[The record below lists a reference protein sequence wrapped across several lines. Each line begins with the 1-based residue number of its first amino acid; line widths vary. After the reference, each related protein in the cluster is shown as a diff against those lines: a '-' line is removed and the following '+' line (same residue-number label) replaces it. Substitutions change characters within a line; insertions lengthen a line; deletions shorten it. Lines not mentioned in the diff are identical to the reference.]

1 MSRRAKTTKI
11 STANDLESY
20 RQHICSTQ
28 ECSMNV
34 PGKDHKIYQNV
45 TNMYVC
51 IQKMSSLWKH
61 VKTSASMGI
70 GFHPALP
77 ALPKSQTHH
86 HLGAR
91 SWPRANH
98 WSGHRSTCCTW
109 GPKGRR
115 GTATREGTLK
125 DMSAVTC
132 CHCLEKI
139 WCMCGF
145 QFTWPEFGTSQICCD
160 NVTSGHDVRNFL
172 ARSGKK
178 TGKSWK
184 KTHGYFY

>member
-1 MSRRAKTTKI
+1 MFDECARQRSQNI
-11 STANDLESY
+11 SKCHKHVLYVFKKCQVCE
-20 RQHICSTQ
+20 
-28 ECSMNV
+28 NV
-34 PGKDHKIYQNV
+34 
-45 TNMYVC
+45 
-51 IQKMSSLWKH
+51 WKH

-98 WSGHRSTCCTW
+98 WSGHRCTCCTW

-115 GTATREGTLK
+115 GTATRDGTLK

-139 WCMCGF
+139 WCICGF
-145 QFTWPEFGTSQICCD
+145 QFTWPEFGKSQICCD
-160 NVTSGHDVRNFL
+160 NVTSGGPVLKYWTR
-172 ARSGKK
+172 RP
-178 TGKSWK
+178 
-184 KTHGYFY
+184 